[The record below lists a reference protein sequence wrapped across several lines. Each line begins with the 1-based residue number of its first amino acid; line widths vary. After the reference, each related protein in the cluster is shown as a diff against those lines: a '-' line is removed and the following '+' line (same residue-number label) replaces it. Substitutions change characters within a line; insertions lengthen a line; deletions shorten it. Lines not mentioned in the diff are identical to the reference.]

1 MMTIL
6 FGLQALTLLLLIVL
20 FLRRPAAPTEPVA
33 DPRLRALLD
42 ADLPDQLARLET
54 RSETRLEGLER
65 LLRAE
70 LAQLRQQALE
80 AAERSR
86 ERLDTH
92 SATTR
97 RELLDH
103 LRTLGDTLHKGL
115 EGFRG
120 EGKADAERLRLAV
133 DGQLAGLGQRL
144 IHFTAETHKHHTE
157 SRDALHTRLTALG
170 STQAEHQER
179 LRSTVEGRLDKLNEV
194 NAAKLEEMRATVD
207 EKLHSTLQ
215 TRLTESFGAVTDQL
229 TKVHSGLGEM
239 SKLSSD
245 VGDLS
250 RIFTNVKSRGGF
262 AEVQLGMLLGQMLA
276 PNQFSQNVKVK
287 PNTGEM
293 VEYAVKLPTP
303 NGEVL
308 LPIDAKFPREA
319 WERLE
324 TAYAEGNA
332 ADITGAGRVFEA
344 AIRTEGKR
352 ICEKYIAPPNTTN
365 FAVMFLPTEGLYA
378 EVMRRDGLQSDIQQ
392 SCRVTIAGPSTLSAL
407 LNSFQMG
414 FHMLHLQQKGDEVW
428 HVLAK
433 AKDEFGK
440 FEGLMGSM
448 EKQVGTVQNTLEKLS
463 TRTRVINKTLRDVS
477 LEETRDRLSQHTG
490 NGNGVS
496 HTAFDGLLPALAAA
510 DAEEA

>member
-1 MMTIL
+1 MIAAL
-6 FGLQALTLLLLIVL
+6 LGLQLLILLIVVVL
-20 FLRRPAAPTEPVA
+20 LLRRPAVPPEAVP
-33 DPRLRALLD
+33 DPRLHALLG
-42 ADLPDQLARLET
+42 ADLPDQLARVET
-54 RSETRLEGLER
+54 RHEARLEGIER

-70 LAQLRQQALE
+70 LAQLRQQAND
-80 AAERSR
+80 AAERGR
-86 ERLDTH
+86 EGLDVH
-92 SATTR
+92 SAGLR
-97 RELLDH
+97 RELLGN
-103 LRTLGDTLHKGL
+103 LQAVGDTLHKGL

-120 EGKADAERLRLAV
+120 DHKADSERLRSAV
-133 DGQLAGLGQRL
+133 DAQLVGLGQRL
-144 IHFTAETHKHHTE
+144 ISFTADTHRHHVE
-157 SRDALHTRLTALG
+157 SRETLHTRLTDL
-170 STQAEHQER
+170 SSKQAEHQDR
-179 LRSTVEGRLDKLNEV
+179 LRSTVEARLDKLNEA

-215 TRLTESFGAVTDQL
+215 SRLTESFGAVTDQL

-303 NGEVL
+303 QGETL

-332 ADITGAGRVFEA
+332 ADITTAGRIFEG

-352 ICEKYIAPPNTTN
+352 ICEKYIAPPTTTN

-392 SCRVTIAGPSTLSAL
+392 NCRVTIAGPSTLSAI

-428 HVLAK
+428 QVLAK
-433 AKDEFGK
+433 TKDEFGK
-440 FEGLMGSM
+440 FELLMGSM
-448 EKQVGTVQNTLEKLS
+448 EKQVGTVQNTIEKLN
-463 TRTRVINKTLRDVS
+463 TRTRGINKTLRDVS
-477 LEETRDRLSQHTG
+477 VGDQTSSLPSENRAYAS
-490 NGNGVS
+490 S
-496 HTAFDGLLPALAAA
+496 FDGLLPSLTAT
-510 DAEEA
+510 EEG

>member
-1 MMTIL
+1 M
-6 FGLQALTLLLLIVL
+6 LQAKERRNVTLLML
-20 FLRRPAAPTEPVA
+20 FLLWRRRPAAPVVA
-33 DPRLRALLD
+33 APDPRLEALLR
-42 ADLPDQLARLET
+42 ADLPSQLGRVETRGEARLD
-54 RSETRLEGLER
+54 GMER

-70 LAQLRQQALE
+70 LMQLRQQSLE
-80 AAERSR
+80 ATDRGR
-86 ERLDTH
+86 EGMEVH
-92 SATTR
+92 STALR
-97 RELLDH
+97 RELLGN
-103 LRTLGDTLHKGL
+103 LQTLGETLHKGL
-115 EGFRG
+115 AAFRG
-120 EGKADAERLRLAV
+120 DSKADADRLRLAV

-144 IHFTAETHKHHTE
+144 VGFTADTHRHHTE
-157 SRDALHTRLTALG
+157 SRDALHTRLTELRHHQ
-170 STQAEHQER
+170 TEHQDR
-179 LRSTVEGRLDKLNEV
+179 LRSTVEARLDKLNEA

-229 TKVHSGLGEM
+229 TKVHTGLGEM

-287 PNTGEM
+287 PNTGEI

-303 NGEVL
+303 QGEVL

-332 ADITGAGRVFEA
+332 AEITSTGRVFEA

-352 ICEKYIAPPNTTN
+352 ICEKYIAPPNTTS

-428 HVLAK
+428 QVLAK

-477 LEETRDRLSQHTG
+477 LEEMPERLGSR
-490 NGNGVS
+490 NGASVL
-496 HTAFDGLLPALAAA
+496 AFDGLLPALAAE
-510 DAEEA
+510 EEA

>member
-1 MMTIL
+1 MIPVL
-6 FGLQALTLLLLIVL
+6 LGLAVLTLLMVVVLL
-20 FLRRPAAPTEPVA
+20 LRKLPAPVVAPP
-33 DPRLRALLD
+33 DPRLETLLGADVPGQLSHFD
-42 ADLPDQLARLET
+42 ARGEARLD
-54 RSETRLEGLER
+54 GIER

-70 LAQLRQQALE
+70 LVQLRQQSLE
-80 AAERSR
+80 AADRGR
-86 ERLDTH
+86 EGLEAH
-92 SATTR
+92 SAALR
-97 RELLDH
+97 RELLGN
-103 LRTLGDTLHKGL
+103 LQTLGDTLHKSL
-115 EGFRG
+115 EAFRG
-120 EGKADAERLRLAV
+120 DNKADADRLRAAL

-144 IHFTAETHKHHTE
+144 VNFTADSHRHHTE
-157 SRDALHTRLTALG
+157 SRDALHSRLTELR
-170 STQAEHQER
+170 SHQTEHQDR
-179 LRSTVEGRLDKLNEV
+179 LRSSVEVRLDKLNEA

-229 TKVHSGLGEM
+229 TKVHTGLGEM

-262 AEVQLGMLLGQMLA
+262 AEVQLGMLLSQMLA

-303 NGEVL
+303 QGEVL

-324 TAYAEGNA
+324 TSYAEGNH
-332 ADITGAGRVFEA
+332 ADIANAGKAFES

-352 ICEKYIAPPNTTN
+352 ICDKYIAQPVTTN
-365 FAVMFLPTEGLYA
+365 FAIMFLPTEGLYA
-378 EVMRRDGLQSDIQQ
+378 EVMRRDGLQTEIQGK
-392 SCRVTIAGPSTLSAL
+392 CRVTIAGPSTLSAV

-428 HVLAK
+428 QVLAK

-448 EKQVGTVQNTLEKLS
+448 EKQVGTVQSTLEKLS

-477 LEETRDRLSQHTG
+477 LGEEQERLGSKG
-490 NGNGVS
+490 AAPL
-496 HTAFDGLLPALAAA
+496 AFDGLLPALAA
-510 DAEEA
+510 DGKDS